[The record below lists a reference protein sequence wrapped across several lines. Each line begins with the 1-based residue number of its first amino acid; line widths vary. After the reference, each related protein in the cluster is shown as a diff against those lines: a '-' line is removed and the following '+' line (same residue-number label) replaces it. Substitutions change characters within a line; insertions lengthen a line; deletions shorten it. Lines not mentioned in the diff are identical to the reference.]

1 MSLAP
6 QFAQASIRLALLLS
20 MLVQSQ
26 GDTFSIINMLVA
38 GVMELASGSGA
49 YLWSRS
55 ANEGLNII
63 SGYATLDSNY
73 RALGFSVRCI
83 AEEVHYSLF

>member
-1 MSLAP
+1 MC
-6 QFAQASIRLALLLS
+6 
-20 MLVQSQ
+20 
-26 GDTFSIINMLVA
+26 
-38 GVMELASGSGA
+38 
-49 YLWSRS
+49 S

>member
-1 MSLAP
+1 M
-6 QFAQASIRLALLLS
+6 
-20 MLVQSQ
+20 
-26 GDTFSIINMLVA
+26 
-38 GVMELASGSGA
+38 A

-55 ANEGLNII
+55 ANEGLNIT
-63 SGYATLDSNY
+63 SGNATFDFNR